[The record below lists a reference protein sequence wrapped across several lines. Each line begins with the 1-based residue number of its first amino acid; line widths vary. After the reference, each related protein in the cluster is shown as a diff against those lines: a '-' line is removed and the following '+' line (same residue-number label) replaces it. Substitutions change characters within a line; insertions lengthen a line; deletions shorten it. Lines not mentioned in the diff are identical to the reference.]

1 MTIAFPKSTSVSEK
15 NVDLGN
21 YDLFVWIVIKPI
33 KIWDTFINPYLENDD
48 SLSQR
53 LTKWKVI

>member
-1 MTIAFPKSTSVSEK
+1 MHFLRVHRFRK

-33 KIWDTFINPYLENDD
+33 EIWDTLINPYLENDD

>member
-1 MTIAFPKSTSVSEK
+1 MHFLRVHRFRK

-33 KIWDTFINPYLENDD
+33 KIWDTLINPYLENDD